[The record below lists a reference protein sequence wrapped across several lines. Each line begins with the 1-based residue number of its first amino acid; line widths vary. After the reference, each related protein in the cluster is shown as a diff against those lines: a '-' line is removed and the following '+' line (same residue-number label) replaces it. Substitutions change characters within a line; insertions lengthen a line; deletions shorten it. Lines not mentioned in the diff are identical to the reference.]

1 MLYFWLGIF
10 MVTTVN
16 LAFSGGVESTYLL
29 QLALEKGFDVNLCM
43 INAGGVPEVRLG
55 ELIAM
60 ERIVKFYKE
69 QMREQQDYLPRA
81 QWTLKGRIMDDMHFA
96 GCPFSARQSVSKSMV
111 AFDVTQQFAIIL
123 GMLAIRR
130 EYVDHYMPTTW
141 IGWIKEDC
149 SDSTFFE
156 MDHSEEDYQ
165 ALLKLPEVIGS
176 LSNADNI
183 GVKFRAPLWE
193 MSKSEIYSK
202 LMDGVKPLLI
212 PNGLSY
218 PNWPNDRVDHVVYK
232 DKQEEWKT
240 AGIPCE
246 REYRFPISEASWI
259 ARYVTGTL
267 LPNDVGQDD
276 TPECRKFLWAVAPY
290 FVKARALIRPDD
302 QNKIREE
309 ITRTV
314 ADLIAAA
321 HAIPKV
327 QAEKEQ
333 LVSEGESA

>member
-1 MLYFWLGIF
+1 

-43 INAGGVPEVRLG
+43 INVGGVPEVRLG

-60 ERIVKFYKE
+60 ERIVKFYKD
-69 QMREQQDYLPRA
+69 QMREQQDYLPKA
-81 QWTLKGRIMDDMHFA
+81 KWTLKGRIMDDMHFA
-96 GCPFSARQSVSKSMV
+96 GCPFAARQTASRTLV
-111 AFDVTQQFAIIL
+111 AFDVTQQFALIL

-130 EYVDHYMPTTW
+130 EYLDHYMPTTW
-141 IGWIKEDC
+141 IGWIKEDAAET
-149 SDSTFFE
+149 SFDE
-156 MDHSEEDYQ
+156 LEHSEEDYL
-165 ALLKLPEVIGS
+165 ALLKLPELIGP

-183 GVKFRAPLWE
+183 GIKFRAPLWE
-193 MSKSEIYSK
+193 MSKSEVYSK

-212 PNGLSY
+212 PNGLGY
-218 PNWPNDRVDHVVYK
+218 PNQSKDCVDHVVYK
-232 DKQEEWKT
+232 DKQEEWKA

-246 REYRFPISEASWI
+246 REYKFPISEGSWI
-259 ARYVTGTL
+259 TRYITGNL

-276 TPECRKFLWAVAPY
+276 TPECRNLLQRVSPY
-290 FVKARALIRPDD
+290 FAKGRALIRPDD

-309 ITRTV
+309 VTRVV

-321 HAIPKV
+321 QAIPKV
-327 QAEKEQ
+327 QVAKEQ